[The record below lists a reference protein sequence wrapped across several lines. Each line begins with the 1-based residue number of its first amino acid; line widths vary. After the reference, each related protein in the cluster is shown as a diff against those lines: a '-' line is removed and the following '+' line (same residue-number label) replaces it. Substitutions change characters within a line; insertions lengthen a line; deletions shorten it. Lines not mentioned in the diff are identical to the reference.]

1 MSKDDREDL
10 IHDAYNTL
18 NEMVHNSNGKYYGD
32 EKIITIRNL
41 LREVVY
47 NKEPGE

>member
-10 IHDAYNTL
+10 IHDAYNAL
-18 NEMVHNSNGKYYGD
+18 NEMVHNINGKYYGD
-32 EKIITIRNL
+32 EKIIIIRNM

-47 NKEPGE
+47 NKEPRG